1 MLSMDIQRESE
12 DPAPGDAALH
22 AAVRAAIEIAGVETA
37 GVETSGGNAE
47 LPLELSLRIVDG
59 PEIRALNKRYR
70 GRDAATNVLS
80 FPAELPPGLPFR
92 HLGDVI
98 VCAAIVQNEAQTQ
111 NKTLAAHWAHML
123 IHGTLHLLGYDHEDD
138 EEAEIMEALEAQALA
153 RLGWPCPYGSELSA
167 PATQSMEALQ

>member
-22 AAVRAAIEIAGVETA
+22 AAVRAAIEIAGGEIADV
-37 GVETSGGNAE
+37 NAE
-47 LPLELSLRIVDG
+47 IPLELSLRIVDA

-92 HLGDVI
+92 HLGDVV
-98 VCAAIVQNEAQTQ
+98 VCAAIVRDEAVAQH
-111 NKTLAAHWAHML
+111 KRSEAHWAHML
-123 IHGTLHLLGYDHEDD
+123 VHGTLHLLGYDHEND

-153 RLGWPCPYGSELSA
+153 RLGWPCPYGSALSA